1 MRVPADPE
9 AELETPTRQILQAR
23 DVLCGEDR
31 VAERGDQDAGRELDA
46 RRAAGDLVER
56 RQPGRA
62 VEAARGQQMLD
73 DPQGLEALRLRP
85 LGEIAQPRRPGIIEI
100 GKREARQDQPEP
112 HLLSSQLLRF
122 RSTLGR
128 SPGRETAMT
137 EFSYDHVH
145 LRSPDPEA
153 TARYYERMFGAE
165 IIKSIQS
172 DGRERVDMSLGGV
185 MMFIA
190 KVDPDASLSEK
201 PAGSYVGL
209 DHLGLRVRDIDRV
222 CDELKA
228 KGAEFTVEPKTIRP
242 GVRIAFVRGPQNV
255 LIEILDRDA

>member
-1 MRVPADPE
+1 
-9 AELETPTRQILQAR
+9 
-23 DVLCGEDR
+23 
-31 VAERGDQDAGRELDA
+31 
-46 RRAAGDLVER
+46 
-56 RQPGRA
+56 
-62 VEAARGQQMLD
+62 
-73 DPQGLEALRLRP
+73 
-85 LGEIAQPRRPGIIEI
+85 
-100 GKREARQDQPEP
+100 
-112 HLLSSQLLRF
+112 
-122 RSTLGR
+122 
-128 SPGRETAMT
+128 MT

-153 TARYYERMFGAE
+153 TARYYEGMFGAE

-185 MMFIA
+185 IMFIA
-190 KVDPDASLSEK
+190 KVDPDAALSEK

-255 LIEILDRDA
+255 LIEILDRDVA

>member
-1 MRVPADPE
+1 
-9 AELETPTRQILQAR
+9 
-23 DVLCGEDR
+23 
-31 VAERGDQDAGRELDA
+31 
-46 RRAAGDLVER
+46 
-56 RQPGRA
+56 
-62 VEAARGQQMLD
+62 
-73 DPQGLEALRLRP
+73 
-85 LGEIAQPRRPGIIEI
+85 
-100 GKREARQDQPEP
+100 
-112 HLLSSQLLRF
+112 
-122 RSTLGR
+122 
-128 SPGRETAMT
+128 MT

-145 LRSPDPEA
+145 LRSPDPDE

-165 IIKSIQS
+165 IIKSVQS

-190 KVDPDASLSEK
+190 KVDPDAALSEK

-222 CDELKA
+222 CDELKS

-255 LIEILDRDA
+255 LIEILDRDVA